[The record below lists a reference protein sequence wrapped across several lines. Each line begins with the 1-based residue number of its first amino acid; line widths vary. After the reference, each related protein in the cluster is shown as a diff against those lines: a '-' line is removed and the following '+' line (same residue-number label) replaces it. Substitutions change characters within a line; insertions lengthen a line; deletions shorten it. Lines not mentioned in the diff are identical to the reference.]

1 MTHEDKSHVFY
12 IYCCVPSIMSGAE
25 LVVSK
30 YLLSE
35 QVNDPILITQVG
47 HSQEQG
53 QMKTNTMTINSVT
66 PLRCYSC
73 A

>member
-1 MTHEDKSHVFY
+1 MAVILTTVS
-12 IYCCVPSIMSGAE
+12 PRIMPGAG

-35 QVNDPILITQVG
+35 QTSNPILIPHVG
-47 HSQEQG
+47 HSQELG
-53 QMKTNTMTINSVT
+53 RLKTNTVTINSVT
-66 PLRCYSC
+66 PLRCYTF